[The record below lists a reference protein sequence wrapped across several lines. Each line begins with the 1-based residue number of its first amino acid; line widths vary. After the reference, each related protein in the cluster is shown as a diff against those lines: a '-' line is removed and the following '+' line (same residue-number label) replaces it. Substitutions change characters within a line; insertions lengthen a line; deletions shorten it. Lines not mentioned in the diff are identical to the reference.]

1 MYDAHRLN
9 TLCFMQD
16 VLQIISMFASFK
28 FKWPGALTTLY
39 DTFSFANFNIEL
51 LAPECSF
58 TISYSTKWF
67 LTESIPVMLVCTVVI
82 VLISARVFQLGQRL
96 LLGRLP
102 TGATSDM
109 HLIDICLGI
118 LLTGLYYVYFG
129 ECVFECFFGP
139 LVDLFVL
146 FAQL

>member
-1 MYDAHRLN
+1 MQW
-9 TLCFMQD
+9 QD

-39 DTFSFANFNIEL
+39 NTFSFANFNIEL

-58 TISYSTKWF
+58 TISYAMKWF
-67 LTESIPVMLVCTVVI
+67 VVESIPIMLILTVAV
-82 VLISARVFQLGQRL
+82 VLISARVFQLLQRL

-102 TGATSDM
+102 TGATSDV

-118 LLTGLYYVYFG
+118 ILTGLYYVYFG
-129 ECVFECFFGP
+129 EQTVVCF
-139 LVDLFVL
+139 VD
-146 FAQL
+146 AD